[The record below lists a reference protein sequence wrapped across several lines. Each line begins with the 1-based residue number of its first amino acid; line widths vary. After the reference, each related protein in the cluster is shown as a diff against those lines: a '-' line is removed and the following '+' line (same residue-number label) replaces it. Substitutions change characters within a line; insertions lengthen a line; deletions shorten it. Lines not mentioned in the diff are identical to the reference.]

1 MKAEDSEILRRSSV
15 LRFLSDET
23 TQTTNGRRQKCE
35 RPELTA
41 ESGLAPARRYNCVSI
56 KYWNFR

>member
-1 MKAEDSEILRRSSV
+1 MKAQDNEILRRSSV

-23 TQTTNGRRQKCE
+23 TQTTNGRRQECE
-35 RPELTA
+35 RPELAA
-41 ESGLAPARRYNCVSI
+41 ESGPAPARRHNRVSI